1 MSLNEDLLQQ
11 MLSIINKYKQD
22 LLVDGTISPK
32 VYGQTLNR
40 YNKQRDQITSSLN
53 GLNTSDS
60 EYKCLI
66 ENAFQHL
73 ENFKQTYTNSAIAH
87 KKKLISSIFTEKIE
101 FDGKKCR
108 TIRINDVLR
117 YILQIDKELD
127 ENKKGQISKNMS
139 LSRVVEPIGV
149 KSNYF
154 GEDLASFTPYFI

>member
-1 MSLNEDLLQQ
+1 M
-11 MLSIINKYKQD
+11 
-22 LLVDGTISPK
+22 
-32 VYGQTLNR
+32 
-40 YNKQRDQITSSLN
+40 N

-60 EYKCLI
+60 EYKGLI

-87 KKKLISSIFTEKIE
+87 KKKLISSIFPEKIE

-108 TIRINDVLR
+108 TTRINDVLR

-139 LSRVVEPIGV
+139 LSRVVESEGIEPSSKQVIKELSTRLV
-149 KSNYF
+149 S
-154 GEDLASFTPYFI
+154 S